1 MEGSEHEIK
10 KALITT
16 VMTDLQ
22 IKFTGNYILFSRNF
36 TKITI
41 FLKKIKKKMPF
52 GLLFSSDI
60 LYMRCTCFNF

>member
-41 FLKKIKKKMPF
+41 FLKKIIKKNAIWF
-52 GLLFSSDI
+52 AF
-60 LYMRCTCFNF
+60 FV

>member
-41 FLKKIKKKMPF
+41 FLKKKKMPF

>member
-41 FLKKIKKKMPF
+41 FLKKIKKKNAIWF
-52 GLLFSSDI
+52 AF
-60 LYMRCTCFNF
+60 FV